1 MTAEKRERPPRAT
14 WAAVQEESF
23 AGDID
28 TLSIAD
34 DDLAQRRLDWALSVQ
49 DAACEGRYVPGPV
62 FDAATDI
69 VMRDGR

>member
-1 MTAEKRERPPRAT
+1 MPPLDRAALPKSSSNST
-14 WAAVQEESF
+14 TT
-23 AGDID
+23 D
-28 TLSIAD
+28 SIAD